1 MGVRSW
7 RLPGRIRSIKQG
19 ALQNEPIKEVTGQ
32 RSLLSHG
39 KERTVCFVR
48 LKSTPRKA
56 EEDGGRDD
64 HIQMGIGNDF
74 SGVNLS
80 IIHYFL
86 NCIDFF
92 VCCANLNI
100 DRSTDSEVS
109 FAGSISI

>member
-1 MGVRSW
+1 VGVRSW

-80 IIHYFL
+80 ILHYFL

-92 VCCANLNI
+92 CLLCQSKRRL
-100 DRSTDSEVS
+100 TGSEVS